1 MCSEFTESFGG
12 AFRNIEEGTAEGACI
27 AEALAQNYVVN
38 RKRKKRVCFGRKES
52 DAILDGG
59 VYDRFA
65 IELVRDRFV
74 VPFEEVLVD
83 AVVVVEQLE
92 CRFEA
97 LCQAV
102 ERVPIQALVIDA
114 PNLKDDAQVFG
125 FGKENMRIDKAIQV
139 HLFVEGTCL
148 FVILED
154 SLKPKHC

>member
-1 MCSEFTESFGG
+1 MCAQFTKSFGG
-12 AFRNIEEGTAEGACI
+12 PLRNFKDGASERPCV

-59 VYDRFA
+59 VYDRFS
-65 IELVRDRFV
+65 IELVRDTLV

-83 AVVVVEQLE
+83 AVVVVEQFE

-102 ERVPIQALVIDA
+102 ERVPIQALVVDP
-114 PNLKDDAQVFG
+114 PNLKEDAQVSG
-125 FGKENMRIDKAIQV
+125 LGKESMRTDKSVQV
-139 HLFVEGTCL
+139 YLFVE
-148 FVILED
+148 
-154 SLKPKHC
+154 

>member
-1 MCSEFTESFGG
+1 MCAQFTESFGG
-12 AFRNIEEGTAEGACI
+12 PFRNFKDGAPERPCV
-27 AEALAQNYVVN
+27 AEALAQNYVVD
-38 RKRKKRVCFGRKES
+38 RKRKKCVCFGRKES

-59 VYDRFA
+59 VNDGFA

-114 PNLKDDAQVFG
+114 PNLKDDAQVSG
-125 FGKENMRIDKAIQV
+125 LGKENMRIDKAVQV
-139 HLFVEGTCL
+139 HLFVE
-148 FVILED
+148 
-154 SLKPKHC
+154 